1 MENMGVTM
9 DMIIKPIEPISKIQN
24 NMKNHNPNQNG
35 KRKSKSKNKNT
46 KQNENSDCEPK
57 LENVY
62 CNYNS
67 KGGLI

>member
-1 MENMGVTM
+1 MRV
-9 DMIIKPIEPISKIQN
+9 EPIFKLSQETEN
-24 NMKNHNPNQNG
+24 KNHNQYR
-35 KRKSKSKNKNT
+35 KRESKSKNKNM
-46 KQNENSDCEPK
+46 KQNENSDFESK

>member
-1 MENMGVTM
+1 MYMP
-9 DMIIKPIEPISKIQN
+9 IKSISKPTN
-24 NMKNHNPNQNG
+24 NMKKENHNQNG

-46 KQNENSDCEPK
+46 KQNENSDCELK
-57 LENVY
+57 LENMY

>member
-1 MENMGVTM
+1 MNML
-9 DMIIKPIEPISKIQN
+9 IKRIEPISKIQN
-24 NMKNHNPNQNG
+24 KMENKNPNQND
-35 KRKSKSKNKNT
+35 KRKSKNKNT
-46 KQNENSDCEPK
+46 KQNGNSDCELK

>member
-1 MENMGVTM
+1 M
-9 DMIIKPIEPISKIQN
+9 IKPIEPIFKIQN
-24 NMKNHNPNQNG
+24 GIENNNPNKNG
-35 KRKSKSKNKNT
+35 KRESKSKNKNT
-46 KQNENSDCEPK
+46 KQNGNSDCELK

>member
-1 MENMGVTM
+1 MRV
-9 DMIIKPIEPISKIQN
+9 EPISKISPN
-24 NMKNHNPNQNG
+24 IKNKNPNQNG
-35 KRKSKSKNKNT
+35 KRKSKSKNKNMN
-46 KQNENSDCEPK
+46 QNGNSDCGMK

>member
-1 MENMGVTM
+1 ML
-9 DMIIKPIEPISKIQN
+9 IKPIEPIYNIQN
-24 NMKNHNPNQNG
+24 GIENNNPNQNR
-35 KRKSKSKNKNT
+35 KRKSKIKNKNMN
-46 KQNENSDCEPK
+46 QNGNSDCGMK

>member
-1 MENMGVTM
+1 MNML
-9 DMIIKPIEPISKIQN
+9 IKRIEPIY
-24 NMKNHNPNQNG
+24 NMKKENHNQNR
-35 KRKSKSKNKNT
+35 KRKSKMKNKNIN
-46 KQNENSDCEPK
+46 QNENSDYELK